1 MRSAAGAGRCPA
13 AAEVLI
19 DEVFGERIWPQL
31 PAPMRRI
38 LSENGPAVLAEL
50 GGQWWLDADAEALAA
65 IVQPVLLVA
74 AEDSR
79 AELREPSNALAAAM
93 PSARLV
99 VVGGGH
105 LIDPA
110 APDVLAF
117 VREVLSA

>member
-1 MRSAAGAGRCPA
+1 M
-13 AAEVLI
+13 LI
-19 DEVFGERIWPQL
+19 DEVFGEGIWPQL

-38 LSENGPAVLAEL
+38 LSENGPAVLA
-50 GGQWWLDADAEALAA
+50 GQWWLDADAEALAA

-79 AELREPSNALAAAM
+79 AELREPSNSLAAAM

-99 VVGGGH
+99 IVGGGH

-117 VREVLSA
+117 VREVLSAQA

>member
-1 MRSAAGAGRCPA
+1 MQAGAPA

-74 AEDSR
+74 AEGSR